1 MDLYKEIL
9 IHALECGKVKVIFP
23 KMSIS
28 EITEGICYMA
38 LQRIKDIVHDENLD
52 DEECFMKIEEII
64 CVLESI
70 GSDCGFRHDFG

>member
-9 IHALECGKVKVIFP
+9 IHALEQGKVEVTFP

-28 EITEGICYMA
+28 EITEGICYTA
-38 LQRIKDIVHDENLD
+38 LQRIKDIVHDECLN

-64 CVLESI
+64 CILESI
-70 GSDCGFRHDFG
+70 GSDGGFRHDFG